1 MITAFWRAVSQL
13 FDPSLR
19 RVVLSSIAASLV
31 LLACLVTGVWLALD
45 SVALFDAGWLN
56 DGIEF
61 IGKIALVL
69 FSWMLFPSAIQLVSG
84 LFLEKVARRVE
95 ARYYPELGPA
105 SSPPLSET
113 VIGALKFTLT
123 AVALNIL
130 ALPLYSLFNVFSP
143 VIFYTLNGYLLGRE
157 YFEMVANR
165 RLDANGVVVL
175 KKSYR
180 LKIWLVGAVLAFIMT
195 VPVLNLVTPV
205 LATAAMLHIF
215 EKLRARAALSG

>member
-1 MITAFWRAVSQL
+1 
-13 FDPSLR
+13 
-19 RVVLSSIAASLV
+19 
-31 LLACLVTGVWLALD
+31 
-45 SVALFDAGWLN
+45 
-56 DGIEF
+56 
-61 IGKIALVL
+61 
-69 FSWMLFPSAIQLVSG
+69 
-84 LFLEKVARRVE
+84 
-95 ARYYPELGPA
+95 
-105 SSPPLSET
+105 
-113 VIGALKFTLT
+113 
-123 AVALNIL
+123 
-130 ALPLYSLFNVFSP
+130 
-143 VIFYTLNGYLLGRE
+143 LLGRE